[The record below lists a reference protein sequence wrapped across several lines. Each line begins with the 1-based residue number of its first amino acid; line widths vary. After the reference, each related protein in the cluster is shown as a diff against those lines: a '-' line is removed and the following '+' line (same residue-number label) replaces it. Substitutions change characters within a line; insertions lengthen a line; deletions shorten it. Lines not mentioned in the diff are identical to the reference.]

1 MVDFKT
7 KAERPNLPAEQ
18 AGTKERKLNA
28 YLKIFG
34 LVIILVLLNL
44 VSSYFYTRIDFTKE
58 KRYTLNS
65 KTKEILAQTD
75 QDITITVFLDGEI
88 PSAFKRLRNATK
100 DLLNDYKAYS
110 NAKVKIIFQDPL
122 EGVPAN
128 EQDTLIKSLHE
139 IGINP
144 IAVNIK
150 SDAGLTQKIIFPMA
164 LIDIDGKPMGV
175 NLLQKTGGPATDYET
190 NINSSIQNL
199 EYSFTAAIKRLQK
212 GYNPKIG
219 FTEGHGESSTP
230 QFYDAINNTL
240 SQNFY
245 AGWVDLKAIKKQGLD
260 DLDVLFIAKPQTA
273 LSELEKYKIN
283 YFVMK
288 GGRLVWAID
297 QVNANLDSLQ
307 KRPQIMATNNQ
318 LNIDDMLFEYG
329 ARINYNLITDVN
341 CAAIPV
347 ATNNPGEQAQIDLA
361 PWIYYPIFL
370 PDTSSAIVK
379 NIDGIKAQFASTVDI
394 IDVPNVKKTVI
405 LQTSPYNKVFET
417 PKMLSLQMLAQE
429 PKQEEYTNTPK
440 TTGILLE
447 GSFKSVFLNRP
458 VPAGIDEDYPLPA
471 ISKPTKMIVI
481 GDGDIFTNQFSESD
495 NAIFPLGLD
504 RYTQQNYGNKALLL
518 NIADYFTDDDNLIAL
533 RNKEIKVRLL
543 DKTLIRAEK
552 LKWQVINTVL
562 PLVLLIC
569 FAIFQHYYRKHKYAK

>member
-7 KAERPNLPAEQ
+7 KAERPKTNS
-18 AGTKERKLNA
+18 ERLKKKNW
-28 YLKIFG
+28 LKILGF
-34 LVIILVLLNL
+34 LAVLVLVN
-44 VSSYFYTRIDFTKE
+44 VIAQYFYTRIDFTKE

-65 KTKEILAQTD
+65 KTKEILAKTEK
-75 QDITITVFLDGEI
+75 DITITVFLDGEI

-122 EGVPAN
+122 DGVAAN
-128 EQDTLIKSLHE
+128 EQDTLIKSLGE
-139 IGINP
+139 IGIKP

-150 SDAGLTQKIIFPMA
+150 NDAGLTQKIIFPMA
-164 LIDIDGKPMGV
+164 LIDIDGKPMAI

-199 EYSFTAAIKRLQK
+199 EYSFTAGIKRLQK
-212 GYNPKIG
+212 GQNPKIG
-219 FTEGHGESSTP
+219 FLDGHNKALET
-230 QFYDAINNTL
+230 QFYDAVNNTL

-245 AGWVDLKAIKKQGLD
+245 AGFVDLQIIKKQGLD

-288 GGRLVWAID
+288 GGRLVWSID
-297 QVNANLDSLQ
+297 QVNASLDSLQ
-307 KRPQIMATNNQ
+307 KRQEIMATNNQ

-341 CAAIPV
+341 SAAIPV

-361 PWIYYPIFL
+361 PWIYYPIL
-370 PDTSSAIVK
+370 TPDTSNALVK
-379 NIDGIKAQFASTVDI
+379 NIDGVKAEFASTVDI

-405 LQTSPYNKVFET
+405 LHTSPYNKVFET

-429 PKQEEYTNTPK
+429 PKQEEYTSMPK
-440 TTGILLE
+440 TAGILLE

-458 VPAGIDEDYPLPA
+458 VPVGIDEDYNLPA
-471 ISKPTKMIVI
+471 SSKPTKMIVI
-481 GDGDIFTNQFSESD
+481 GDGDIFANQYSKAD
-495 NAIFPLGLD
+495 NSIFPLGLD

-543 DKTLIRAEK
+543 NKALIKAEK
-552 LKWQVINTVL
+552 LKWQLINTVF
-562 PLVLLIC
+562 PFILLIC

>member
-1 MVDFKT
+1 MVSDKSFKQILT
-7 KAERPNLPAEQ
+7 FLTFIIAINL
-18 AGTKERKLNA
+18 LSHF
-28 YLKIFG
+28 Y
-34 LVIILVLLNL
+34 
-44 VSSYFYTRIDFTKE
+44 YTRFDFTKE
-58 KRYTLNS
+58 KRYTLNQ
-65 KTKEILAQTD
+65 KTKETLAKTEK
-75 QDITITVFLDGEI
+75 DITITVFLDGEM

-110 NAKVKIIFQDPL
+110 NANVKITFEDPL
-122 EGVPAN
+122 DGVTAN
-128 EQDTLIKSLHE
+128 EQDTIIKKLAE
-139 IGINP
+139 IGIQPMRINLR
-144 IAVNIK
+144 N
-150 SDAGLTQKIIFPMA
+150 DAGVTEKLVFPMA
-164 LIDIDGKPMGV
+164 LIDIDGKPMAV
-175 NLLQKTGGPATDYET
+175 NLLQKIGGPATDYEA

-219 FTEGHGESSTP
+219 FLDGHSETLET
-230 QFYDAINNTL
+230 QFYDAVNNTL

-245 AGWVDLKAIKKQGLD
+245 SGFVDLKIIKKQGLD
-260 DLDVLFIAKPQTA
+260 DLDVLFIAKPKTA
-273 LSELEKYKIN
+273 LTELEKYKIN

-288 GGRLVWAID
+288 GGKLVWSID
-297 QVNANLDSLQ
+297 QVNASLDSLQ
-307 KRPQIMATNNQ
+307 KRTQMMVYNNQ

-361 PWIYYPIFL
+361 PWIYYPIL
-370 PDTSSAIVK
+370 MPDTSNAIVK
-379 NIDGIKAQFASTVDI
+379 NIDGVRAEFASTVDI

-417 PKMLSLQMLAQE
+417 PKMLSLQILAQE
-429 PKQEEYTNTPK
+429 PKQEDYTSTPK
-440 TTGILLE
+440 TVGVLLE

-458 VPAGIDEDYPLPA
+458 VPEGIDEIYDVPA
-471 ISKPTKMIVI
+471 NSKPTKMIVI
-481 GDGDIFTNQFSESD
+481 GDGDIFANQVSATD
-495 NAIFPLGLD
+495 NSVFPLGLD

-543 DKTLIRAEK
+543 DKVLLRTEK
-552 LKWQVINTVL
+552 TKWQLINAIV
-562 PLVLLIC
+562 PLLVLIC

>member
-1 MVDFKT
+1 MVRDKRFKQVFVFLT
-7 KAERPNLPAEQ
+7 
-18 AGTKERKLNA
+18 
-28 YLKIFG
+28 F
-34 LVIILVLLNL
+34 VISLNL
-44 VSSYFYTRIDFTKE
+44 LSYFYFTRIDFTKE
-58 KRYTLNS
+58 KRYTLSS
-65 KTKEILAQTD
+65 KTKEILAKTEK
-75 QDITITVFLDGEI
+75 DITITVFLDGEI

-110 NAKVKIIFQDPL
+110 NANVKIIFQDPL
-122 EGVPAN
+122 DGVAAN
-128 EQDTLIKSLHE
+128 EQDTLIKSLAE
-139 IGINP
+139 IGIKP
-144 IAVNIK
+144 MAVNIK

-164 LIDIDGKPMGV
+164 LIDIDGKPMAV

-212 GYNPKIG
+212 GYSPKIG
-219 FTEGHGESSTP
+219 FTEGHGESSNP
-230 QFYDAINNTL
+230 QFYDAIYNTL

-245 AGWVDLKAIKKQGLD
+245 VGWVDLKIIKKQGLD

-288 GGRLVWAID
+288 GGRLVWSVD
-297 QVNANLDSLQ
+297 QVNASLDSLQ

-347 ATNNPGEQAQIDLA
+347 ATNNPGGQAQIDLA
-361 PWIYYPIFL
+361 PWIYYPIL
-370 PDTSSAIVK
+370 TPDTASAVVK
-379 NIDGIKAQFASTVDI
+379 NIDVVRAEFASTVDI

-405 LQTSPYNKVFET
+405 LQTSPYNKIFET

-429 PKQEEYTNTPK
+429 PKQEEYTSTPK
-440 TTGILLE
+440 TAGVLLE

-458 VPAGIDEDYPLPA
+458 VPEGIDEKYDLPA
-471 ISKPTKMIVI
+471 SSKPTKMIVI
-481 GDGDIFTNQFSESD
+481 GDGDIFANQYSKAD
-495 NAIFPLGLD
+495 NTIFPLGLD

-518 NIADYFTDDDNLIAL
+518 NITDYFTDDDNLIAL
-533 RNKEIKVRLL
+533 RNKEVKVRLL

-552 LKWQVINTVL
+552 LKWQLINTVL
-562 PLVLLIC
+562 PLLVLIC

>member
-7 KAERPNLPAEQ
+7 KAERPKTNS
-18 AGTKERKLNA
+18 ERLKKKNW
-28 YLKIFG
+28 LKILGF
-34 LVIILVLLNL
+34 LAVLVLIN
-44 VSSYFYTRIDFTKE
+44 VIAQYFYTRIDFTKE

-65 KTKEILAQTD
+65 KTKEILAKTEK
-75 QDITITVFLDGEI
+75 DITITVFLDGEI

-122 EGVPAN
+122 DGVAAN
-128 EQDTLIKSLHE
+128 EQDTLIKSLGE
-139 IGINP
+139 IGIKP
-144 IAVNIK
+144 IAINIK
-150 SDAGLTQKIIFPMA
+150 NDAGLTQKIIFPMA
-164 LIDIDGKPMGV
+164 LIDIDGKPMAI

-212 GYNPKIG
+212 GQNPKIG
-219 FTEGHGESSTP
+219 FLDGHNKALET
-230 QFYDAINNTL
+230 QFYDAVNNTL

-245 AGWVDLKAIKKQGLD
+245 AGFVDLQIIKKQGLD
-260 DLDVLFIAKPQTA
+260 DLDVLFITKPQTA

-288 GGRLVWAID
+288 GGRLVWSID
-297 QVNANLDSLQ
+297 QVIASLDSLQ
-307 KRPQIMATNNQ
+307 KRPEIMATNNQ

-341 CAAIPV
+341 SAAIPV

-361 PWIYYPIFL
+361 PWIYYPIL
-370 PDTSSAIVK
+370 TPDTSNALVK
-379 NIDGIKAQFASTVDI
+379 NIDGVKAEFASTVDI
-394 IDVPNVKKTVI
+394 IDVPNIKKTII

-429 PKQEEYTNTPK
+429 PKQEEYTSMPK
-440 TTGILLE
+440 TAGILLE
-447 GSFKSVFLNRP
+447 GRFKSVFLNRP
-458 VPAGIDEDYPLPA
+458 VPAGIDEDYNLPA

-481 GDGDIFTNQFSESD
+481 GDGDIFANQYSKAD
-495 NAIFPLGLD
+495 NSIFPLGLD

-543 DKTLIRAEK
+543 NKALIKAEK
-552 LKWQVINTVL
+552 LKWQLINTAF
-562 PLVLLIC
+562 PFILLIC
-569 FAIFQHYYRKHKYAK
+569 FATFQHYYRKHKYAK

>member
-1 MVDFKT
+1 MVEEIQKT
-7 KAERPNLPAEQ
+7 KAERLKKNIW
-18 AGTKERKLNA
+18 
-28 YLKIFG
+28 LKILG
-34 LVIILVLLNL
+34 LLAVLVFINL
-44 VSSYFYTRIDFTKE
+44 IAQNFYTRIDFTKE
-58 KRYTLNS
+58 KRYTLNT
-65 KTKEILAQTD
+65 KTKDILAKTD
-75 QDITITVFLDGEI
+75 KDITITVFLDGEI

-110 NAKVKIIFQDPL
+110 NANVKVIFQDPL
-122 EGVPAN
+122 DGVAAN
-128 EQDTLIKSLHE
+128 EQDTLIKSLGE
-139 IGINP
+139 IGIKP
-144 IAVNIK
+144 ISVNIK

-164 LIDIDGKPMGV
+164 LIDIDAKPMPI

-199 EYSFTAAIKRLQK
+199 EYAFTAAIKRLQK
-212 GYNPKIG
+212 GYSPKIG
-219 FTEGHGESSTP
+219 FTEGHGESSNP
-230 QFYDAINNTL
+230 QFYDAIYNTL

-245 AGWVDLKAIKKQGLD
+245 VGWVDLKVIRKQGLD

-288 GGRLVWAID
+288 GGRLVWSVD
-297 QVNANLDSLQ
+297 QVSASLDSLQ
-307 KRPQIMATNNQ
+307 RRPQVMATNNQ

-361 PWIYYPIFL
+361 PWIYYPIL
-370 PDTSSAIVK
+370 TPDTANALVK
-379 NIDGIKAQFASTVDI
+379 NIDGVKAEFVSTVDI

-429 PKQEEYTNTPK
+429 PKQEEYTSIPK
-440 TTGILLE
+440 TTGVLLE
-447 GSFKSVFLNRP
+447 GSFKSVFLNRS
-458 VPAGIDEDYPLPA
+458 VPQGIDETYNLPA
-471 ISKPTKMIVI
+471 SSKPTKMIVI
-481 GDGDIFTNQFSESD
+481 GDGDIFTNQYSKAD
-495 NAIFPLGLD
+495 NSVFPLGLD
-504 RYTQQNYGNKALLL
+504 RYSQQNYGNKALLL
-518 NIADYFTDDDNLIAL
+518 NIVDYFTDEDNLIAL

-543 DKTLIRAEK
+543 DKTLVRAEK
-552 LKWQVINTVL
+552 LKWQIINSVL
-562 PLVLLIC
+562 PLLLLIC
-569 FAIFQHYYRKHKYAK
+569 FGTFQHYYRKHKYAK